1 LDLGSDQK
9 GLFAENPYIKQKKFG
24 DVDPKIA
31 TSQKARESGCM
42 HVETNLCYN
51 KIVTIFLQFGTGN
64 QRIEM
69 HKELFY
75 GFYMD

>member
-31 TSQKARESGCM
+31 TSQKALPILLLTS
-42 HVETNLCYN
+42 L
-51 KIVTIFLQFGTGN
+51 LQFH
-64 QRIEM
+64 IID
-69 HKELFY
+69 FV
-75 GFYMD
+75 